1 MEKSDPRNSADD
13 GTLYTADRSVSQL
26 WDILKKDFKNFY
38 LKAHFRGHQFERFEN
53 LKDNENFLRPIP
65 TNFTLNWTKIQP
77 LNVQGGPNVYVKRYV
92 KNKFGEWYSTQV
104 TQVLD
109 RGKEI
114 DEMKFL

>member
-1 MEKSDPRNSADD
+1 MVLFIQLTGPFHNYEIFWKKTLKISTLKHIFAD
-13 GTLYTADRSVSQL
+13 
-26 WDILKKDFKNFY
+26 I
-38 LKAHFRGHQFERFEN
+38 N

-77 LNVQGGPNVYVKRYV
+77 LNVQGGPNGYVKRYM

-109 RGKEI
+109 TGKEI